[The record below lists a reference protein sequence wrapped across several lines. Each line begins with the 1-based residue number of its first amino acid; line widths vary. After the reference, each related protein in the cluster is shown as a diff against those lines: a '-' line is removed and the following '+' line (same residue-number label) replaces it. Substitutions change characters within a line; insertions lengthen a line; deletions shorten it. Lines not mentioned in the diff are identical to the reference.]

1 VSVWVGICGSAACMS
16 LCSIHKRILRRET
29 VYFGPARERFRFWI
43 FHIPRF
49 SSFFAKTRRSQA
61 AESLLPPPH
70 HHGDCSILHLTPSK
84 RSRSRLCIIFNFIVF
99 LDETICSHPES
110 DAFQWQRQSVL
121 LPSSRRHAS
130 SGGIVGDCYSS
141 MRLRIPP
148 DDTCWH
154 VVYRLPPL
162 S

>member
-1 VSVWVGICGSAACMS
+1 VWVGICGSAACMS

-61 AESLLPPPH
+61 TASSLLLITMATALFCTSRH
-70 HHGDCSILHLTPSK
+70 QNARGAAFVSSSTSSSFWMR
-84 RSRSRLCIIFNFIVF
+84 RSV
-99 LDETICSHPES
+99 SHPES